1 MSTTEITP
9 DNPPDHRAACCA
21 AFYEQDWVAT
31 LMADS
36 FHPGGPAMSERLLDG
51 LDLPEGCTVVD
62 IACGTGTTAL
72 ALARRGH
79 RVIAIDF
86 SEKNLARLTARAEE
100 SGLDDRIQTVQADAA
115 SLPLGDASAT
125 VVLAEC
131 ALSTFPDKPKSVAEI
146 ARVLEPG
153 GLVGITDMVLNAPL
167 PAALADVI
175 GPWACLQDAMT
186 VPGYQRLFLDA
197 GLRATAYIDE
207 SEGLHMMARELKRK
221 LVVVGLGKMAGA
233 LGEMNLDI
241 ASARALIEQST
252 SLVDS
257 GVIEYARMTFALG
270 VPKRT
275 DAKAAAEPC
284 CEQPSSC
291 C

>member
-1 MSTTEITP
+1 MSTTEITK
-9 DNPPDHRAACCA
+9 DNTAACCA

-31 LMADS
+31 LLADS
-36 FHPGGPAMSERLLDG
+36 FHPGGAAMSERLLDG
-51 LDLPEGCTVVD
+51 LELPEGCTVVD

-72 ALARRGH
+72 ALASRGH
-79 RVIAIDF
+79 DVVAVDF
-86 SEKNLARLTARAEE
+86 SEKNLARLTERATEA
-100 SGLDDRIQTVQADAA
+100 GLTDRIRPVQADAA
-115 SLPLGDASAT
+115 SLPLEDNSAT
-125 VVLAEC
+125 AVLAEC
-131 ALSTFPDKPKSVAEI
+131 ALSTFVDKPKSVAEV
-146 ARVLEPG
+146 ARVLTPG

-167 PAALADVI
+167 PAALAEVI

-197 GLRATAYIDE
+197 GLRATVYVDE
-207 SEGLHMMARELKRK
+207 SEGLYTMARELKRK

-241 ASARALIEQST
+241 ASTRALIEQST
-252 SLVDS
+252 ALVDS
-257 GVIEYARMTFALG
+257 GVVEYARMTFALG
-270 VPKRT
+270 IPKRG
-275 DAKAAAEPC
+275 DAKVAADPC